1 MTQPVSKIRRA
12 SSWGALLLCLSLA
25 PAWAQS
31 RFPDAPIKMIVPF
44 APGGGVDTAGRLIAR
59 QMQSRLGVSVVV
71 ENRAGANG
79 SVGGKAV
86 QVAPADG
93 YTLLFSGAT
102 HVLAKQVMAK
112 APYDPVTDFAPVAR
126 VGEAPLLLVISPN
139 LPEQKLG
146 EVVQSA
152 RQNPDKWTAALPA
165 MGAPSHLATLL
176 LAQKSNLKI
185 TTVPYKGTAPALVDV
200 AGGHAQILMDSII
213 ALLPMA
219 KTGKVKPVVTT
230 AAKRSS
236 IAPDIPTAAES
247 GMPGLVY
254 TSWYGIWAPLGT
266 PPDRVQFLNNA
277 VNEAVS
283 ELTKSG
289 AFAALG
295 VDGIT
300 ESVEQFTRFIAAD
313 VAQSAELLRGAGF
326 KPE

>member
-1 MTQPVSKIRRA
+1 
-12 SSWGALLLCLSLA
+12 
-25 PAWAQS
+25 
-31 RFPDAPIKMIVPF
+31 
-44 APGGGVDTAGRLIAR
+44 
-59 QMQSRLGVSVVV
+59 VSVVV
-71 ENRAGANG
+71 ETRAGANG
-79 SVGGKAV
+79 SVGGKVV
-86 QVAPADG
+86 QTAAADG
-93 YTLLFSGAT
+93 HTLLFSGAT

-139 LPEQKLG
+139 LPEQKLS
-146 EVVQSA
+146 EVVNSA

-165 MGAPSHLATLL
+165 MGAPSHLAPLL

-185 TTVPYKGTAPALVDV
+185 TTVPYKGTAPALVDI
-200 AGGHAQILMDSII
+200 AGGHSQILMDSII

-219 KTGKVKPVVTT
+219 KTGKVKPIVTT
-230 AAKRSS
+230 SAKRSA

-247 GMPGLVY
+247 GVPGLVY

-266 PPDRVQFLNNA
+266 PADRVQLLNAAINES
-277 VNEAVS
+277 VNE
-283 ELTKSG
+283 LNKSG

-295 VDGIT
+295 IEGIT
-300 ESVEQFTRFIAAD
+300 ESVDQFTRFIATD